1 MNHFAAH
8 ASLSISALSRRRL
21 LAGAGALGALGALGV
36 SPAAWAQQ
44 NWPARAIKLIVP
56 FPPGGSTD
64 VAGRVLGLA
73 MQSRLGGSQPVVVD
87 NRAGAAG
94 AIGTDAVA
102 KAAPDGYTLG
112 VGGVGSMVTLE
123 LLGRK
128 LPYDADKDL
137 VCVGHMGSLGLA
149 IGVRSSLA
157 VHNIKELVAYAKA
170 NPGKISYGTSGNGS
184 PGHLAYEY
192 LKSVTGMD
200 GTHIPYRGDAPLVT
214 DVLGGQVDV
223 GVLTGSGAVA
233 QAKNTNL
240 RLLAVTS
247 AKRFAQ
253 LPTVPTVAEG
263 GIADFD
269 ATIWNVLI
277 APAGTP
283 EPIVARLN
291 AVLVASMDD
300 ANVISQFDGQGLIPV
315 KMTPRETTAFV
326 KREREKWG
334 KVVRAA
340 NLKLTD

>member
-1 MNHFAAH
+1 MHSIAT
-8 ASLSISALSRRRL
+8 ASPSRRRL
-21 LAGAGALGALGALGV
+21 LTGMALLPFAAGT
-36 SPAAWAQQ
+36 AWAQQ
-44 NWPARAIKLIVP
+44 PYPARAIKLIVP

-64 VAGRVLGLA
+64 AAGRVLGMA
-73 MQSRLGGSQPVVVD
+73 MQSRLGNQPMVVD
-87 NRAGAAG
+87 NKAGAAG

-102 KAAPDGYTLG
+102 KAGPDGYTLG
-112 VGGVGSMVTLE
+112 IGGVGSMVALE

-128 LPYDADKDL
+128 LPYNAEKDL
-137 VCVGHMGSLGLA
+137 ICVGHMGSLGLA
-149 IGVRSSLA
+149 IAVRVGLA
-157 VHNIKELVAYAKA
+157 VNNIKDLVAYAKA

-192 LKSVTGMD
+192 LKSMTGMD

-223 GVLTGSGAVA
+223 GVLTGSAAVS
-233 QAKNTNL
+233 QARNVNL

-247 AKRFAQ
+247 PKRFAQ
-253 LPTVPTVAEG
+253 LPNIPTVAEG
-263 GIADFD
+263 GVAGFD
-269 ATIWNVLI
+269 ATIWNVLV

-283 EPIVARLN
+283 EAVISRLN
-291 AVLVASMDD
+291 AALVAAMDD
-300 ANVISQFDGQGLIPV
+300 AAVISQFEGQGLIPA
-315 KMTPRETTAFV
+315 KMTPRETAEFV

>member
-1 MNHFAAH
+1 MT
-8 ASLSISALSRRRL
+8 SSSISCLDLSAGVARRRL
-21 LAGAGALGALGALGV
+21 VAGAGVLAALGLA
-36 SPAAWAQQ
+36 PASWAQQ
-44 NWPARAIKLIVP
+44 PWPSRAIKLVVP

-64 VAGRVLGLA
+64 VAGRVLGMA
-73 MQSRLGGSQPVVVD
+73 MQSRLGNEPVVVD
-87 NRAGAAG
+87 NKAGAAG

-128 LPYDADKDL
+128 MPYDADAQL

-149 IGVRSSLA
+149 IGVRAGLA
-157 VHNIKELVAYAKA
+157 VRDLKELVAYAKA

-184 PGHLAYEY
+184 PGHLAFEY

-247 AKRFAQ
+247 TKRFAQ
-253 LPTVPTVAEG
+253 LPSVPTVAESG
-263 GIADFD
+263 MPGVAGFD
-269 ATIWNVLI
+269 ATIWNVLV
-277 APAGTP
+277 APVGTP
-283 EPIVARLN
+283 EAVVTKLN
-291 AVLVASMDD
+291 AALVAAMDD
-300 ANVISQFDGQGLIPV
+300 ANVVKQFDGQGLIPV
-315 KMTPRETTAFV
+315 KMTPRETADFV
-326 KREREKWG
+326 KREREKWA

>member
-1 MNHFAAH
+1 MHH
-8 ASLSISALSRRRL
+8 TERSLLSALSRRHL
-21 LAGAGALGALGALGV
+21 LLGAGGLAALAL
-36 SPAAWAQQ
+36 SPSGRAQTPY
-44 NWPARAIKLIVP
+44 PARAVKLIVP

-64 VAGRVLGLA
+64 VAGRVLGMA
-73 MQSRLGGSQPVVVD
+73 MQSRLGGKEPIVVD

-102 KAAPDGYTLG
+102 KAAADGYTLG

-128 LPYDADKDL
+128 LPYDTPKDL
-137 VCVGHMGSLGLA
+137 VVVGHMGSLGLA
-149 IGVRSSLA
+149 IGVRAGLA

-170 NPGKISYGTSGNGS
+170 NPNKISYGTSGNGS

-233 QAKNTNL
+233 QAKNANL

-247 AKRFAQ
+247 SKRFAQ
-253 LPTVPTVAEG
+253 LPAVPTVAEG
-263 GIADFD
+263 GVAGFD

-283 EPIVARLN
+283 EAIVTRLN
-291 AVLVASMDD
+291 AALVASMDD
-300 ANVISQFDGQGLIPV
+300 ATVIGQFEGQGLIPV
-315 KMTPRETTAFV
+315 KMTPRETADFV

-334 KVVRAA
+334 KVVTAA

>member
-1 MNHFAAH
+1 MNHLP
-8 ASLSISALSRRRL
+8 ASSLALPVALSRRRL
-21 LAGAGALGALGALGV
+21 VTAAAALAAVGLAPAG
-36 SPAAWAQQ
+36 WAQQ
-44 NWPARAIKLIVP
+44 PWPARAVKLIVP

-64 VAGRVLGLA
+64 VAGRVLGMA
-73 MQSRLGGSQPVVVD
+73 MQSRLGNQPVVVD
-87 NRAGAAG
+87 NKAGAAG

-149 IGVRSSLA
+149 IGVRAGLA
-157 VHNIKELVAYAKA
+157 VHNLKELVAYAKA

-233 QAKNTNL
+233 QARNTNL

-247 AKRFAQ
+247 TKRFTQ
-253 LPTVPTVAEG
+253 LSSVPTVAESG
-263 GIADFD
+263 VAGAAGFD
-269 ATIWNVLI
+269 ATIWNVLV

-283 EPIVARLN
+283 EAVVTRLN
-291 AVLVASMDD
+291 AALVASMDEPT
-300 ANVISQFDGQGLIPV
+300 VLGQFDGQGLIPV
-315 KMTPRETTAFV
+315 KMTPRETTDFV

>member
-1 MNHFAAH
+1 MHSIPPSVPSPSAA
-8 ASLSISALSRRRL
+8 ASRRRL
-21 LAGAGALGALGALGV
+21 LLGAGALATLGLPSLVRAQ
-36 SPAAWAQQ
+36 PAY
-44 NWPARAIKLIVP
+44 PARAVKLVVP

-64 VAGRVLGLA
+64 VAGRVLGMA
-73 MQSRLGGSQPVVVD
+73 MQSRLGGQPVVVD

-102 KAAPDGYTLG
+102 KALADGYTLG

-128 LPYDADKDL
+128 LPYDAEKDL
-137 VCVGHMGSLGLA
+137 ACVGHMGSLGLA
-149 IGVRSSLA
+149 IGVRAGLA
-157 VHNIKELVAYAKA
+157 VHSVKDLVAYAKA

-192 LKSVTGMD
+192 LKSQTGMD

-233 QAKNTNL
+233 QAKNANL

-253 LPTVPTVAEG
+253 LPQVPTVAESG
-263 GIADFD
+263 VPGFD

-291 AVLVASMDD
+291 AALVAAMDD
-300 ANVISQFDGQGLIPV
+300 ATVLGQFDGQGLAPV
-315 KMTPRETTAFV
+315 KMTPSETTDFV
-326 KREREKWG
+326 RREREKWG

-340 NLKLTD
+340 NLKLID

>member
-1 MNHFAAH
+1 MTPTDRAVPR
-8 ASLSISALSRRRL
+8 ALPAVPRRKL
-21 LAGAGALGALGALGV
+21 LAGAGALAVLGAAPRG
-36 SPAAWAQQ
+36 WAQQ
-44 NWPARAIKLIVP
+44 PYPNRAVRLVVP

-64 VAGRVLGLA
+64 VAGRVLGQA
-73 MQSRLGGSQPVVVD
+73 MQSRLANQPVVVD

-123 LLGRK
+123 LLGRR
-128 LPYDADKDL
+128 LPYDAEKDL
-137 VCVGHMGSLGLA
+137 ACVGHMGSLGLA
-149 IGVRSSLA
+149 IAVRAGLA
-157 VHNIKELVAYAKA
+157 VRDIRELVAYAKT
-170 NPGKISYGTSGNGS
+170 NPGRLSYGTSGNGS

-192 LKSVTGMD
+192 LKSQTGMD
-200 GTHIPYRGDAPLVT
+200 GTHVPYRGDAPLVT

-233 QAKNTNL
+233 QAKNPNL
-240 RLLAVTS
+240 RLLAVTG
-247 AKRFAQ
+247 ARRFAQ
-253 LPTVPTVAEG
+253 LPQVPTVAESG
-263 GIADFD
+263 VPGFD

-283 EPIVARLN
+283 EPVVARLN
-291 AVLVASMDD
+291 AALVAAMDD
-300 ANVISQFDGQGLIPV
+300 PAVLGQFAGQGLVPV
-315 KMTPRETTAFV
+315 RMDPRETADFV
-326 KREREKWG
+326 RREREKWG

>member
-1 MNHFAAH
+1 MT
-8 ASLSISALSRRRL
+8 SITTSSSDFSAGMSRRRL
-21 LAGAGALGALGALGV
+21 VAGIGALAASSLV
-36 SPAAWAQQ
+36 PAAWAQQ
-44 NWPARAIKLIVP
+44 PWPSRAIKLIVP

-64 VAGRVLGLA
+64 VAGRVLGMA
-73 MQSRLGGSQPVVVD
+73 MQTRLGNQPVVID
-87 NRAGAAG
+87 NKAGAAG

-112 VGGVGSMVTLE
+112 VGGVGSMVALE

-128 LPYDADKDL
+128 LPYDADKNL

-149 IGVRSSLA
+149 IGVRAGLA
-157 VHNIKELVAYAKA
+157 VHDLKELVAYAKA

-233 QAKNTNL
+233 QARNTNL

-247 AKRFAQ
+247 SKRFAQ
-253 LPTVPTVAEG
+253 LPGVPTVAEG
-263 GIADFD
+263 GVPGVAGFD
-269 ATIWNVLI
+269 ATIWNVLV

-283 EPIVARLN
+283 EAVVAKLN
-291 AVLVASMDD
+291 AALVAAMDD
-300 ANVISQFDGQGLIPV
+300 GSVISQFDGQGLIPV
-315 KMTPRETTAFV
+315 KMTPRETADFV

-340 NLKLTD
+340 NLKLID

>member
-1 MNHFAAH
+1 MTSIHTS
-8 ASLSISALSRRRL
+8 SLDFSAGVSRRRL
-21 LAGAGALGALGALGV
+21 IAGVGASAVLGL

-44 NWPARAIKLIVP
+44 SWPSRAIKLIVP

-64 VAGRVLGLA
+64 VAGRVLGMA
-73 MQSRLGGSQPVVVD
+73 MQTRLGNQPVVVD
-87 NRAGAAG
+87 NKAGAAG

-112 VGGVGSMVTLE
+112 VGGVGSMVALE

-128 LPYDADKDL
+128 LPYDADKNL

-149 IGVRSSLA
+149 IGVRAGLA
-157 VHNIKELVAYAKA
+157 VHDLKELVAYAKA

-233 QAKNTNL
+233 QARNTNL

-247 AKRFAQ
+247 TKRFAQ
-253 LPTVPTVAEG
+253 LPNVPTVAESG
-263 GIADFD
+263 MPGVAGFD
-269 ATIWNVLI
+269 ATIWNVLV

-283 EPIVARLN
+283 EAVVNKLN
-291 AVLVASMDD
+291 TALVAAMDD
-300 ANVISQFDGQGLIPV
+300 AAVVSQFDGQGLIPV
-315 KMTPRETTAFV
+315 KMTPRETADFV

-340 NLKLTD
+340 NLKLVD